1 MSDTDLNPLFLKI
14 DDFIEVERIGKTFHA
29 RDYITNLIGIGQ
41 TSIEAKQNLKLAIHA
56 HTQKLLQ
63 EVELKNKIS
72 EQFVKFTGESE

>member
-1 MSDTDLNPLFLKI
+1 MSDADLNPLFLKI
-14 DDFIEVERIGKTFHA
+14 DDFIEVERTGKTFHA

-41 TSIEAKQNLKLAIHA
+41 TSNEAKQNLKLAIHA